1 MSIIEESTFI
11 LRRQLHDP
19 NFFKIVVVFNTT
31 SADIITKSDDDLLKI
46 LQFWK
51 YWGLRNGLLKMN
63 VLYCLFVLFFQISWI
78 ATKQTCSFL
87 TETPLKSIN
96 IWKRN
101 LFLMS
106 RLWMRSDF
114 CKVWQYGLL
123 TDGAYPQLQTQRFS
137 FKYGNL
143 IWSFW
148 VRLADLDVFWGK
160 FSFRL
165 QSL

>member
-1 MSIIEESTFI
+1 M
-11 LRRQLHDP
+11 H
-19 NFFKIVVVFNTT
+19 TT
-31 SADIITKSDDDLLKI
+31 SADIKAKSADVALK
-46 LQFWK
+46 LPLFK
-51 YWGLRNGLLKMN
+51 KKWGSRNCLLKMHG
-63 VLYCLFVLFFQISWI
+63 LYWFFFQISWI
-78 ATKQTCSFL
+78 PTRQTCSFL
-87 TETPLKSIN
+87 TEIPLKCIN

-101 LFLMS
+101 LFQMS